1 MFVIDVKNSNTI
13 SMNNISMSFDVFEFK
28 KYEELVERSLVKDAS
43 FLARIEF
50 LKFNIDVI
58 GESKKKKKFKLDFV
72 VVKRTLSNNFEDILT
87 LVRTTSCI
95 L

>member
-1 MFVIDVKNSNTI
+1 
-13 SMNNISMSFDVFEFK
+13 MSFDVLEFK

-50 LKFNIDVI
+50 LESSIDAI
-58 GESKKKKKFKLDFV
+58 GESKKKKKFKLGLV
-72 VVKRTLSNNFEDILT
+72 VVKRTFSNNFEDILT
-87 LVRTTSCI
+87 LARTTSCI